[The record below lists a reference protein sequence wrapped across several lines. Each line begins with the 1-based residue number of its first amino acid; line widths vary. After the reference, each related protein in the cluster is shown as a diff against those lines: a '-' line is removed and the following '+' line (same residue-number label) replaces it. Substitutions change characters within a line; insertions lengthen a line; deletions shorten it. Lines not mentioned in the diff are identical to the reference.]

1 MDLLENKIIESLKK
15 GNEKSFELIFKT
27 YYSRLCTYAFNYTK
41 QLEVAEDIVKD
52 TFLNIWNKKEKLN
65 IKSTLSG
72 YLFRSV
78 HNSCINYLKREKRKN
93 TTLSFDDLS
102 NIDLKLKQP
111 ISTDYPLA
119 NILVK
124 EMEAQIYEQIEKL
137 PKQCRE
143 IFVLSR
149 FEDLPHKKIAE
160 KLNISENTVK
170 VQIYR
175 ALIKLRKS
183 IQSKS
188 IILFNFFK

>member
-1 MDLLENKIIESLKK
+1 MNLLENKIIESLKK

-52 TFLNIWNKKEKLN
+52 TFINIWNKKEKLD
-65 IKSTLSG
+65 IKFTLSG

-124 EMEAQIYEQIEKL
+124 EMENQIYEQIEKL
-137 PKQCRE
+137 PKQCKE

-149 FEDLPHKKIAE
+149 LENLPHKKIAK

-175 ALIKLRKS
+175 ALIKLRKT
-183 IQSKS
+183 IQSNS